1 MSEDELSEVEETQGI
16 ENGGNID
23 SMGIDNAEHKQVK
36 DESLSSKFRL
46 TPDEEILK
54 DVKPSIFAF
63 VPMYILALLIFAV
76 HWLFDWGEALKPDEP
91 GIIADILFFLLDI
104 SKVGDIGFVLVM
116 LGITWFNRM
125 MNGTTSGRWTT
136 LFLVM
141 VSLTPIVIELDDIL
155 VTLFTDRDSGFIPF
169 GYSYTIFGIGWSAL
183 FVLCTMFYQRSFHYA
198 ITNHRV
204 IFTQHLIIPGDGR
217 RILFDNINEIRTQR
231 TLLGAIFGYNTIIC
245 DTGSSLG
252 ISEESMSVSTGAAGS
267 GSSGDPS
274 TDGQNGPGFFKRMF
288 AFLTYQRTRK
298 FDTPD
303 PKFSFYCI
311 TGWKDIEQLLNEMH
325 QRHSQSGILTD
336 LKEQMISNLE

>member
-1 MSEDELSEVEETQGI
+1 
-16 ENGGNID
+16 
-23 SMGIDNAEHKQVK
+23 
-36 DESLSSKFRL
+36 
-46 TPDEEILK
+46 
-54 DVKPSIFAF
+54 
-63 VPMYILALLIFAV
+63 MYILALLIFGI
-76 HWLFDWGEALKPDEP
+76 HWLFDWGELLKDDEQ
-91 GIIADILFFLLDI
+91 GILADILFFLLDI

-136 LFLVM
+136 MFLLL
-141 VSLTPIVIELDDIL
+141 VSFTPIIIELDDIIT
-155 VTLFTDRDSGFIPF
+155 TLFTDRNSGFIPIEF
-169 GYSYTIFGIGWSAL
+169 NYTIFGIVWTTL

-204 IFTQHLIIPGDGR
+204 IFTQHLVIPGDGR

-252 ISEESMSVSTGAAGS
+252 ISEESMSVSAGTAGS
-267 GSSGDPS
+267 GTADPV
-274 TDGQNGPGFFKRMF
+274 TDGQNGPGFLKRMF

-298 FDTPD
+298 FDSPD

-311 TGWKDIEQLLNEMH
+311 TGWKEIERLLNEMH

-336 LKEQMISNLE
+336 LKEQMLNNAD